1 MTSPLS
7 DEVMQPA
14 MAEDDDWNRD
24 FDPRSDAR
32 ERALNVLFEADL
44 RSCSTA
50 DVTARIQVPLDDLT
64 TVLIDGVSAHREQ
77 IDQLIST
84 HSHSWTID
92 RMATTD
98 RNVMRIATFE
108 LLGRPEIPT
117 AVVLNEAVG
126 LAKRYGTDDSGK
138 FVNGMLS
145 AIARTVR
152 AGAGGVA
159 GDQISAAG
167 GNAGTASA
175 D

>member
-1 MTSPLS
+1 MS
-7 DEVMQPA
+7 DV
-14 MAEDDDWNRD
+14 DDWNRD

-44 RSCSTA
+44 RGSATA
-50 DVTARIQVPLDDLT
+50 EVVSRIKVPFDDLT
-64 TVLIDGVSAHREQ
+64 TELIDGVSANKDR
-77 IDQLIST
+77 IDQLISS
-84 HSHSWTID
+84 HSHSWTIE

-98 RNVMRIATFE
+98 RNVLRIGTFE
-108 LLGRPEIPT
+108 LLGRPAIPT

-138 FVNGMLS
+138 FVNGLLS

-152 AGAGGVA
+152 GGAGTETGGTDTGTAVGTSGA
-159 GDQISAAG
+159 GTDTG
-167 GNAGTASA
+167 GADTGTASA

>member
-1 MTSPLS
+1 LS
-7 DEVMQPA
+7 DKDVTLPVSDE
-14 MAEDDDWNRD
+14 DDWNRD

-32 ERALNVLFEADL
+32 ERALNVLFESDL
-44 RSCSTA
+44 RNCSTA
-50 DVTARIQVPLDDLT
+50 DVVSRIQVPFDDLT
-64 TVLIDGVSAHREQ
+64 TTLIDGVSAHRER

-92 RMATTD
+92 RMAATD
-98 RNVMRIATFE
+98 RNVLRIATFE
-108 LLGRPEIPT
+108 LLGRPEVPT

-126 LAKRYGTDDSGK
+126 LAKRYGTDDSCK

-152 AGAGGVA
+152 GGASPA
-159 GDQISAAG
+159 GD
-167 GNAGTASA
+167 GTKPGDDVKSGDTGIATA